1 MWSACQ
7 GWPRIYP
14 EIPLSNPQNSSESTP
29 PKDKSDLGLEHIHFL
44 LLQVESKR
52 QERVR
57 REMKARRSCLKI
69 IINKIFIS
77 RTGLKSSK

>member
-1 MWSACQ
+1 MWSTCQ

-14 EIPLSNPQNSSESTP
+14 HIPLINPQNSTGSAP
-29 PKDKSDLGLEHIHFL
+29 PKGKSDSGPEHIHFL

-57 REMKARRSCLKI
+57 REMKAWRSCLKI
-69 IINKIFIS
+69 IINKIFVS